1 MGAIRRSL
9 ETLRKHWAAF
19 VVMNVVYFGLVI
31 GGMVYAAFN
40 RPRQVELTDT
50 IGNGLV
56 ALQDLV
62 DARTGGW
69 FSAQVEARNPVFV
82 LAAALAILAVNALLG
97 SLVEITLPSLI
108 VPFSGL
114 LVGVFRA
121 MAWGVLFSPEGIPGG
136 GVALLGAAA
145 TLLLLFLEGEGY
157 VLAMLAAYLQ
167 GMAFLF
173 PQRVGAPTRR
183 QAFVAGLRITARLYL
198 LVVLVLGAAAAY
210 EAVLA
215 ILVLPGVT

>member
-1 MGAIRRSL
+1 
-9 ETLRKHWAAF
+9 
-19 VVMNVVYFGLVI
+19 MNLVYFGLVV

-40 RPRQVELTDT
+40 RPMQVELANT
-50 IGNGLV
+50 IGNELV
-56 ALQDLV
+56 ALEDFV

-69 FSAQVEARNPVFV
+69 LSAQVEARNPVFV

-97 SLVEITLPSLI
+97 SLAEITLPSLI

-121 MAWGVLFSPEGIPGG
+121 MAWGVLFSPEGISGG

-145 TLLLLFLEGEGY
+145 TLLLLLLEGEGY

-173 PQRVGAPTRR
+173 PQRVGVPTRR
-183 QAFVAGLRITARLYL
+183 QGFVAGLRMTARLYL

-215 ILVLPGVT
+215 ILVLPGVR

>member
-1 MGAIRRSL
+1 MRAIWRSF
-9 ETLRKHWAAF
+9 ETLRKHWVAF
-19 VVMNVVYFGLVI
+19 VVINLVYFGLVV
-31 GGMVYAAFN
+31 GGMVYAAFD
-40 RPRQVELTDT
+40 RPMQAELTNT
-50 IGNGLV
+50 IGNELV
-56 ALQDLV
+56 VLEDLV

-82 LAAALAILAVNALLG
+82 MAAALCILAVNALLG
-97 SLVEITLPSLI
+97 SLIEITLPSLI

-121 MAWGVLFSPEGIPGG
+121 MAWGVLFSPGGMPVGG
-136 GVALLGAAA
+136 GALLGAAA
-145 TLLLLFLEGEGY
+145 TLLLLLLEGEGY

-167 GMAFLF
+167 GRAFLF

-183 QAFVAGLRITARLYL
+183 QGFAAGVRMTARLYL
-198 LVVLVLGAAAAY
+198 LVVLVLAAAAAY

-215 ILVLPGVT
+215 IVVLPGVG

>member
-1 MGAIRRSL
+1 MRAIQRSF
-9 ETLRKHWAAF
+9 ETLRKQWVAF
-19 VVMNVVYFGLVI
+19 VVMNLVYFGLVV

-40 RPRQVELTDT
+40 RPMQVELANT
-50 IGNGLV
+50 IGNELV
-56 ALQDLV
+56 ALEDFV

-69 FSAQVEARNPVFV
+69 LSAQVEARNPVFV

-97 SLVEITLPSLI
+97 SLAEITLPSLI

-121 MAWGVLFSPEGIPGG
+121 MAWGVLFSPEGISGG

-145 TLLLLFLEGEGY
+145 TLLLLLLEGEGY

-173 PQRVGAPTRR
+173 PQRVGVPTRR
-183 QAFVAGLRITARLYL
+183 QGFVAGLRMTARLYL

-215 ILVLPGVT
+215 ILVLPGVR